1 MKAIINI
8 VEKYQVV
15 QVNTGEVEILQ
26 GNGMLRAPGIGSCVV
41 AAVFDPAGRVG
52 AMAHVMLPG
61 KSESSSHRRNRY
73 AVDAMS
79 DLYSKM
85 AAAGVDTS
93 GLKICLVGGGNVLG
107 ESHTS
112 PGPAVIQT
120 VYGELMSR
128 GGEIVASE
136 LGGLLR
142 RTCSLYIPEGRVMFS
157 EGDSGLRVLWSAVD
171 ASGCG
176 DKRCCGDGWEYEY
189 ENKKQG

>member
-1 MKAIINI
+1 MKAMINI

-107 ESHTS
+107 ESYTS

-120 VYGELMSR
+120 VYAELRSR

-142 RTCSLYIPEGRVMFS
+142 RTCSLYVPQGRVMFS
-157 EGDSGLRVLWSAVD
+157 EGDSGSRMLWKGSAVTGRGEEQVLRT
-171 ASGCG
+171 SS
-176 DKRCCGDGWEYEY
+176 GDG
-189 ENKKQG
+189 G